1 MAAIDLRYI
10 LLCVVDTT
18 PFRSIVFLTPAID
31 VRVLGSFQTLVS
43 KLLRKKDNKTTD
55 VVRKTTKL
63 AREYV
68 DKMAK
73 SAGSNESPTLK
84 FCSS

>member
-1 MAAIDLRYI
+1 MNTWNPLSA
-10 LLCVVDTT
+10 
-18 PFRSIVFLTPAID
+18 
-31 VRVLGSFQTLVS
+31 SFDSLVS

-55 VVRKTTKL
+55 VVRKTTKS

-73 SAGSNESPTLK
+73 SAGSNELPTLK
-84 FCSS
+84 FGSS